1 MLKKIILKD
10 FFTHFRELPL
20 HVNYKQFIPIC
31 LTPDEVLTNVTSFP
45 WALKTTTGKAK
56 HNVKKPAIKS

>member
-20 HVNYKQFIPIC
+20 HVNYKQFIPIF

-45 WALKTTTGKAK
+45 
-56 HNVKKPAIKS
+56 